1 MLRPFVSRFLLPL
14 VTGGPLHVSRPL
26 DQRGVAALVAAF
38 SAPPERLTPG
48 SLSVAEDHAA
58 HELGRARARR
68 ARALLLDVPAPPLDE
83 PSFRLG
89 GAVHDLLLLAHPALG
104 PDRTDPARTRIAEA
118 ALALADLGPP
128 RDAAEAVRR
137 HSLLARLPEV
147 VQPERL
153 VSYWLGRQRFV
164 GRTPPA
170 RVLAMPR
177 LRRVRMEETRR
188 LWLKEVGVPAYARGA
203 WAALQ
208 RASPLGEALDP
219 LRLDPP
225 LAWGR
230 ILTVLRFPSLARL
243 VADRVLELGL
253 VPAGASLAAALFP
266 YAAQRGPGA
275 GGRTAEA
282 GDIAF
287 AVRFLAHVVWL
298 DRLFGT
304 DEPEAE
310 GGDLGML
317 MVAAAAVDRRLVFP
331 RDVDPGS
338 DLGRRMGALLSHWEL
353 SARGERPER
362 FRMAVDVARR
372 AANAGSELKGLHHPT
387 RA

>member
-26 DQRGVAALVAAF
+26 DARGVAALVAAF

-68 ARALLLDVPAPPLDE
+68 ARALLLDIAPPPLDE

-89 GAVHDLLLLAHPALG
+89 AAVHDLLLLAHPGMG
-104 PDRTDPARTRIAEA
+104 PERTDPARSRIAEA
-118 ALALADLGPP
+118 AQALADLGPP
-128 RDAAEAVRR
+128 ADAAEAVRR
-137 HSLLARLPEV
+137 HSLLARLPEI

-153 VSYWLGRQRFV
+153 VYYWLGRQRFV
-164 GRTPPA
+164 GRTPPG

-230 ILTVLRFPSLARL
+230 MLTVLRFPSLARL

-253 VPAGASLAAALFP
+253 VPAGGALAAALFP
-266 YAAQRGPGA
+266 YAAQRSATA
-275 GGRTAEA
+275 GGRGGGAEV

-287 AVRFLAHVVWL
+287 ALRFLAHAVWL
-298 DRLFGT
+298 DRLFGEG
-304 DEPEAE
+304 EPEAD

-331 RDVDPGS
+331 RDVSPGS
-338 DLGRRMGALLSHWEL
+338 DLGRRMGELLSRWEPA
-353 SARGERPER
+353 ARGDRPER
-362 FRMAVDVARR
+362 FRMAVEVARR
-372 AANAGSELKGLHHPT
+372 AVYSGAPALLPS
-387 RA
+387 A